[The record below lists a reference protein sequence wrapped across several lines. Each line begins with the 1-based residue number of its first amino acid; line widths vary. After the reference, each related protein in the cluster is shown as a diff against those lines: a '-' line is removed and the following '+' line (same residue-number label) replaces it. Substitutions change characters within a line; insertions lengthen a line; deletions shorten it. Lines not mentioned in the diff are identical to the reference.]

1 MRLSDSRFVILALAL
16 ATALAASAAPVRP
29 AESGSVDT
37 LEHPSTFS
45 IVAFDQDTGD
55 LGVGVQS
62 KFLAVGAVVP
72 WAKAGVGAIAT
83 QSFAN
88 TTYGPRGLE
97 LLGKGLVPAEV
108 IRRLTKDD
116 PQRSRRQLGIVDARG
131 FMHAYTGADCQEWK
145 GHVTGRHHACQ
156 GNILAGEG
164 VVTGMSAAFRK
175 TKGPLADRLLAA
187 LEAGQAKGG
196 DKRGRQSAALLV
208 VRKDGGYAGFNDR
221 YIDLRV
227 DDHPRPIEELRR
239 VYGKWKMIFG
249 RADGG
254 PWQWLRMARR

>member
-1 MRLSDSRFVILALAL
+1 MFEDVRQAPGHRNHNHSRDRIFVLPLQGHRK
-16 ATALAASAAPVRP
+16 SEV
-29 AESGSVDT
+29 G
-37 LEHPSTFS
+37 HPL
-45 IVAFDQDTGD
+45 Q
-55 LGVGVQS
+55 
-62 KFLAVGAVVP
+62 
-72 WAKAGVGAIAT
+72 
-83 QSFAN
+83 
-88 TTYGPRGLE
+88 
-97 LLGKGLVPAEV
+97 
-108 IRRLTKDD
+108 
-116 PQRSRRQLGIVDARG
+116 
-131 FMHAYTGADCQEWK
+131 HHGADCQEWK